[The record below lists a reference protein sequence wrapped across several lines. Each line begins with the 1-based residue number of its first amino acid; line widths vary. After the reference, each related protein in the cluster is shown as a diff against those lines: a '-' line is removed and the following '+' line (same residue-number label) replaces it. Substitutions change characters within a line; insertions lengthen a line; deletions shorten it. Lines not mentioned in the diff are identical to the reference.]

1 MQTPSIS
8 KKECIEVVSIP
19 DSVTNNKLEDKVVKF
34 FQKIEYKQSPS
45 DTEACHRLRKNSDK
59 VLVNF
64 SRR

>member
-19 DSVTNNKLEDKVVKF
+19 DSVTNNKLEDKVVKV

-45 DTEACHRLRKNSDK
+45 DAEACHRLRKNSDK
-59 VLVNF
+59 ILVKF

>member
-1 MQTPSIS
+1 MQTPTIS

-19 DSVTNNKLEDKVVKF
+19 DSVTNNTLEDKVVKV

-45 DTEACHRLRKNSDK
+45 DAEACHRLRKNNDK
-59 VLVNF
+59 VLVKF